1 MLDLKSLIITR
12 NNQGP
17 KHVPW
22 GSPAETVSQLE
33 KQSEFNFTLDSCLL
47 KILLSSLLQLVLLI
61 DCTT

>member
-22 GSPAETVSQLE
+22 DTPAETVSQI
-33 KQSEFNFTLDSCLL
+33 TLDFLYHRASRGLFCSHV
-47 KILLSSLLQLVLLI
+47 KVMLSQCNATI
-61 DCTT
+61 YY